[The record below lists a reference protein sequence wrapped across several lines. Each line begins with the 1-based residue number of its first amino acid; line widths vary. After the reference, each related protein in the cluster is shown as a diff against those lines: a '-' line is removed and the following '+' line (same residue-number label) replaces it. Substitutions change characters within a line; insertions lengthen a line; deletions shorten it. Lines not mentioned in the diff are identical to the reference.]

1 MKKLLFL
8 GIVCFYATTQTN
20 GQLRDTTSSIHKID
34 ASSLFQKAKHQKT
47 AAWLLL
53 IGGTGLFIAGE
64 SIIFNE
70 SMQELSNGLGAAIG
84 SIITLGYVN
93 TEPASVKHSDGARV
107 MAYGGLSAML
117 GSIPFFISAHKNKK
131 AAKLIIKNESIF
143 FNPQLNI
150 KEHFLSAG
158 LKINL

>member
-1 MKKLLFL
+1 M
-8 GIVCFYATTQTN
+8 VCLWAIMQTQA
-20 GQLRDTTSSIHKID
+20 QLRDTTSRIDKID
-34 ASSLFQKAKHQKT
+34 ASSLFIKAKHQKT

-53 IGGTGLFIAGE
+53 IGGTGLLIAGE

-70 SMQELSNGLGAAIG
+70 GMQEFSNGLGAAIG
-84 SIITLGYVN
+84 SIITLGYVY
-93 TEPASVKHSDGARV
+93 TEPAPVKHSAGARV
-107 MAYGGLSAML
+107 MVYGGLGAML

-131 AAKLIIKNESIF
+131 AAKLIIKDESIF